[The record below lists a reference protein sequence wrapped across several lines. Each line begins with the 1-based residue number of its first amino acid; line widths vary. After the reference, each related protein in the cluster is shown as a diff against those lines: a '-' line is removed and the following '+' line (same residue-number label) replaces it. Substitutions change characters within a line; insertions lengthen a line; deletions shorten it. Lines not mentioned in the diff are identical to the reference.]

1 MKLLKSAIL
10 FIILVFYASSAFCG
24 EKKISPIT
32 ITKPIRLKILKQ
44 NTFEI
49 IEQAVLNE
57 NQVDKIDYKII
68 LKFSKGKFSQI
79 KEEVYAGD
87 IKQKEEDINTYSDDN
102 QVERNIDI
110 LKDTTQSNKI
120 VYTFISI

>member
-1 MKLLKSAIL
+1 M
-10 FIILVFYASSAFCG
+10 FG

-49 IEQAVLNE
+49 IEQAALND

-68 LKFSKGKFSQI
+68 LKFSKGKFSHI
-79 KEEVYAGD
+79 KEEVYVGD
-87 IKQKEEDINTYSDDN
+87 IKQKEEDINTYSDDKN
-102 QVERNIDI
+102 VERNIDRI
-110 LKDTTQSNKI
+110 KDTTQSNKI